1 MPARINRLT
10 HSKKDKDRIRAS
22 QLCNRLDS
30 FVRGEIVLSPAQVQ
44 AAKILIGKVVP
55 DLKSVELTGAED
67 KPLLSAVTVTFV
79 QPDIAKIL

>member
-1 MPARINRLT
+1 
-10 HSKKDKDRIRAS
+10 
-22 QLCNRLDS
+22 
-30 FVRGEIVLSPAQVQ
+30 VQ